1 MIKLA
6 PIFLAVI
13 FGYVMTRV
21 SAWRT
26 ARMLDEQSSKLDDP
40 ILRVLV
46 QRLAK
51 AQGFPD
57 LAVHV
62 YENPMINGLAA
73 PDGRVFVTR
82 GFLDK
87 YRAGL
92 VSAEEILS
100 VVAHELGHVALGHS
114 KRRMIDFTG
123 QNALRVGLAMVLG
136 RFIPFVGVYIADF
149 ISRAVGARL
158 SRADEYEADAYA
170 AALLTKAGIGTE
182 AQVTLFRKLE
192 KLSPGGGSV
201 SWLRSHPQTEDR
213 ILAIETLSAKW
224 GQAPKIQD

>member
-6 PIFLAVI
+6 PLFLAVI

-26 ARMLDEQSSKLDDP
+26 ARMLDEQSTKLDDP

-62 YENPMINGLAA
+62 YETPMINGLAA

-123 QNALRVGLAMVLG
+123 QNALRVGLAMILG

-170 AALLTKAGIGTE
+170 AALLTKAGVGTG
-182 AQVTLFRKLE
+182 AQVSLFRKLE

-213 ILAIETLSAKW
+213 ITAIENLSAKW
-224 GQAPKIQD
+224 GGPPQPQD

>member
-6 PIFLAVI
+6 PLFLAVI

-26 ARMLDEQSSKLDDP
+26 ARMLDEQSTKLDDP

-62 YENPMINGLAA
+62 YETPMINGLAA

-114 KRRMIDFTG
+114 KRRMI
-123 QNALRVGLAMVLG
+123 
-136 RFIPFVGVYIADF
+136 
-149 ISRAVGARL
+149 

-170 AALLTKAGIGTE
+170 AALLTKAGVGTG
-182 AQVTLFRKLE
+182 AQVSLFRKLE

-213 ILAIETLSAKW
+213 ITAIENLSAKW
-224 GQAPKIQD
+224 GGPPQPQD

>member
-6 PIFLAVI
+6 PIFIAVI
-13 FGYVMTRV
+13 FGYVMSRV
-21 SAWRT
+21 AAWRT
-26 ARMLDEQSSKLDDP
+26 ARMLDEQSSRLDDP

-82 GFLDK
+82 GFIDK
-87 YRAGL
+87 YRMGK

-100 VVAHELGHVALGHS
+100 VIAHELGHVALGHS

-123 QNALRVGLAMVLG
+123 QNALRVGLAMILG

-149 ISRAVGARL
+149 VARAVGARL
-158 SRADEYEADAYA
+158 SRKDEYEADAYA
-170 AALLTKAGIGTE
+170 AALLTKAEIGT
-182 AQVTLFRKLE
+182 APQISLFEKLE
-192 KLSPGGGSV
+192 ALSPGAGPV
-201 SWLRSHPQTEDR
+201 SWLRSHPKTEDR
-213 ILAIETLSAKW
+213 VAAIQALSRKW
-224 GQAPKIQD
+224 NAPQKS